1 MKMQAKDLNL
11 FYGEHQALFNVSL
24 DVPENHVVALIG
36 PSGCGKSTFLRSI
49 NLMNREIPGCVIGG
63 KVVYHDINVNA
74 RGIDTLWLRKRV
86 GMVFQ
91 QPNPFRKSIYENI
104 AFALKSHGMTKRA
117 DLDER
122 VEKSLRSAA
131 LWDEV
136 KDKLRDSAYAL
147 SGGQQ
152 QRLCIARTLALEP
165 DVVLMDEPCSALD
178 PIATFA
184 IEETIT
190 DMASRGICVII
201 VTHNMQQAS
210 RVSNRTAFFLMGT
223 MVECGDTPQ
232 IFGAPKDQRLNDYL
246 NGRFG

>member
-1 MKMQAKDLNL
+1 
-11 FYGEHQALFNVSL
+11 
-24 DVPENHVVALIG
+24 
-36 PSGCGKSTFLRSI
+36 
-49 NLMNREIPGCVIGG
+49 
-63 KVVYHDINVNA
+63 
-74 RGIDTLWLRKRV
+74 
-86 GMVFQ
+86 
-91 QPNPFRKSIYENI
+91 
-104 AFALKSHGMTKRA
+104 
-117 DLDER
+117 
-122 VEKSLRSAA
+122 
-131 LWDEV
+131 
-136 KDKLRDSAYAL
+136 
-147 SGGQQ
+147 
-152 QRLCIARTLALEP
+152 
-165 DVVLMDEPCSALD
+165 MDEPCSALD